1 MKYCSKCGHQLIDE
15 AIVCTNCG
23 CSVSMS
29 NSHYYS
35 ENLSEK
41 DETDAGL
48 LVLSIIIPI
57 VGFIL
62 WMLKHKDTPKAAKT
76 YGMAALIVCGVWI
89 AIQVFIYVSL
99 SSTISGIINS
109 I

>member
-15 AIVCTNCG
+15 AVVCTNCG
-23 CSVSMS
+23 CGISISS
-29 NSHYYS
+29 SHSYKD
-35 ENLSEK
+35 NLPEK
-41 DETDAGL
+41 DEADTGL
-48 LVLSIIIPI
+48 LVLSIIIPV

-62 WMLKHKDTPKAAKT
+62 WALKSKDTPKAAKT
-76 YGMAALIVCGVWI
+76 YGMAALIVCGTWLV
-89 AIQVFIYVSL
+89 IQVFIAVSL